1 MVAFVRFITGLAILS
16 LATAV
21 QADRLIHIPL
31 GKKVPKKVI
40 RVEADLNQSD
50 LHAFHG
56 YLDAGLTTD
65 LDATIR
71 NDGDRD
77 EPRRATFDLS
87 YNYISPIT
95 DASPGISIGIQD
107 APNRTADG
115 RRFYFASTFR
125 VGLGGNADTFT
136 PAEITLGGFA
146 GKKSNAFVGAMLP
159 LTPAFRLMAEH
170 DGYRVN
176 AGIDMR
182 PTSDISVK
190 YLFIG
195 SKPEIGVQLRS
206 KF

>member
-1 MVAFVRFITGLAILS
+1 MRLITGLAIFS
-16 LATAV
+16 LAAAT

-31 GKKVPKKVI
+31 GKKVPRHVI
-40 RVEADLNQSD
+40 RVEGDFDQND
-50 LHAFHG
+50 FHAFHG
-56 YLDAGLTTD
+56 YLDAGLTID

-71 NDGDRD
+71 EDSVAGD
-77 EPRRATFDLS
+77 PRRATFDFS

-95 DASPGISIGIQD
+95 DASPGISVGVQD

-125 VGLGGNADTFT
+125 VGLAGSADTFT

-146 GKKSNAFVGAMLP
+146 GRKSTAFVGAMLP

-176 AGIDMR
+176 AGIELR
-182 PTSDISVK
+182 PVSNISLK

-195 SKPEIGVQLRS
+195 SKPEIGVQVRS